1 MSLLRLSA
9 LLAFSTVLGSSVAN
23 AQTFQDAPSKAT
35 PVYVTR
41 DGSTGTLKGQLLNL
55 SPETL
60 TLLQGTDRQDIPLQ
74 DIRTIEIPG
83 DSVKNGAII
92 GASIF
97 GGVAALAF
105 ANSGTTPGFYVFAV
119 TLDSLLGAAIGTAF
133 DVMVSGQ
140 TVIYDR
146 DAQQPRNAGTPRPNR
161 AIGVAIAKTVKF

>member
-1 MSLLRLSA
+1 MCKRTLSA
-9 LLAFSTVLGSSVAN
+9 LLAFATVLGSSVAN
-23 AQTFQDAPSKAT
+23 AQTFQDAPSKAA

-41 DGSTGTLKGQLLNL
+41 DGSTGTIKGQLLRL

-97 GGVAALAF
+97 GGLAALGLQQW
-105 ANSGTTPGFYVFAV
+105 NQPGFYVFAV
-119 TLDSLLGAAIGTAF
+119 VLDSLLGAAIGTAF

-146 DAQQPRNAGTPRPNR
+146 DAQLPRNAGTSRPDR
-161 AIGVAIAKTVKF
+161 SIGVAIAKTLKF